1 MPSRFACS
9 NNAQSTK
16 LMVRI
21 INFVLCNY
29 NQGGLSAPIARY
41 NGEFLYDGDD
51 VSMYSS
57 VSS

>member
-1 MPSRFACS
+1 
-9 NNAQSTK
+9 
-16 LMVRI
+16 MVRI

-29 NQGGLSAPIARY
+29 NQGGLSAPLARY